1 MAGSR
6 IFRRGDRG
14 SPAGWAVRGTV
25 TGVSRVSEVLAEQ
38 LRAPGFRTAERG
50 YDQESV
56 RDHLA
61 VAHALVTQLERE
73 VDECEWRADQAET
86 RAGQAEAGIDVPSP
100 QEDELLTVVF
110 EGQRRADELSAE
122 AEATA
127 HRLLR
132 QADERVAA
140 LRDAGELRRLEAA
153 AEERRLA
160 LERTEEA
167 VATIEDDLHVTGEAT
182 RACRE
187 AIGDRLTAALADL
200 QQMATSTSTER
211 T

>member
-1 MAGSR
+1 M
-6 IFRRGDRG
+6 
-14 SPAGWAVRGTV
+14 TEM
-25 TGVSRVSEVLAEQ
+25 SRVSEVLAEQ

-61 VAHALVTQLERE
+61 VAHALVTQLERQVKE
-73 VDECEWRADQAET
+73 IEWRAE
-86 RAGQAEAGIDVPSP
+86 QAEARAAHAEAGVDVPPP

-110 EGQRRADELSAE
+110 DGQRRADQLLAD
-122 AEATA
+122 AEATV
-127 HRLLR
+127 HRLAR
-132 QADERVAA
+132 QAEERVAA
-140 LRDAGELRRLEAA
+140 LRDDSEVRRLEAL
-153 AEERRLA
+153 AEERRLS

-167 VATIEDDLHVTGEAT
+167 VAAIEDDLHVSGEAT

-187 AIGDRLTAALADL
+187 AIGDRLAAALEDL
-200 QQMATSTSTER
+200 RDMASTSTER

>member
-1 MAGSR
+1 M
-6 IFRRGDRG
+6 
-14 SPAGWAVRGTV
+14 

-50 YDQESV
+50 YDREHV

-61 VAHALVTQLERE
+61 VAHALVTQLERQMAE
-73 VDECEWRADQAET
+73 IEWRAEQAEV
-86 RAGQAEAGIDVPSP
+86 RATQAEAGVDVPPP

-110 EGQRRADELSAE
+110 DGQRRADELLAD

-132 QADERVAA
+132 EADERVAA
-140 LRDAGELRRLEAA
+140 LRDDSEVRRLGAL
-153 AEERRLA
+153 AEERALTLA
-160 LERTEEA
+160 RTEDT
-167 VATIEDDLHVTGEAT
+167 VAAIEDDLHVTGEAT
-182 RACRE
+182 RACWE
-187 AIGDRLTAALADL
+187 AIGDRLAAALADL
-200 QQMATSTSTER
+200 QEMATSTER